1 MSEITV
7 HFKNALNGYNKQD
20 VDKFLKEEI
29 EVRLRQKSVE
39 IAELR
44 KRISELEAKLQR
56 LTGGDTSVEQKV
68 ELYEKLM
75 KKMDGDYENL
85 LAPAIEKAKAI
96 ENKANREY
104 QIRIDQAKYTAEGI
118 YKETVNRL
126 AELVDR
132 NVDRIYELVDEY
144 IRSKTLYA
152 RLLRPLKA
160 CGTVTKKLAAAILAS
175 TGKTKKKAK
184 SKNCKPR
191 FGLRILGKTR

>member
-20 VDKFLKEEI
+20 VDKFLKDEI
-29 EVRLRQKSVE
+29 EVRLRQKSAE

-44 KRISELEAKLQR
+44 KRVSELEAKLQK
-56 LTGGDTSVEQKV
+56 LTGGDTTVEQKI

-85 LAPAIEKAKAI
+85 LAPAVEKAKAI

-118 YKETVNRL
+118 YRETADRL
-126 AELVDR
+126 AELIDR
-132 NVDRIYELVDEY
+132 NLVRIYGLVDEY
-144 IRSKTLYA
+144 IRSKRLYA
-152 RLLRPLKA
+152 RLLRALKT
-160 CGTVTKKLAAAILAS
+160 CGNAIAKAAAICANI
-175 TGKTKKKAK
+175 KKPK
-184 SKNCKPR
+184 KNAEKNRKPR
-191 FGLRILGKTR
+191 SGLCILKKER